1 MDRAVTLERHNLT
14 VTVKE
19 LTVADVRDWLR
30 SLQDLQEFDAVNAA
44 LFQEEG
50 ASIDDVLRM
59 TDLDKAELDQLPP
72 ADVVK
77 VIDKCKQVNPHFF
90 RFRAAMIEIGSPSQ
104 PTDTP
109 SAPSSEP
116 PVRP

>member
-1 MDRAVTLERHNLT
+1 MDFAVTLERHNLT

-19 LTVADVRDWLR
+19 LTVADVRAWLR
-30 SLQDLQEFDAVNAA
+30 SLTDLNGFDAVDAA
-44 LFQEEG
+44 LFQDEG
-50 ASIDDVLRM
+50 CSIDDLLRM
-59 TDLDKAELDQLPP
+59 TDIDRAELDQLPP

-77 VIDKCKQVNPHFF
+77 IIDKCKKVNPHFF
-90 RFRAAMIEIGSPSQ
+90 RFRAAMVEIGGKEEPAR
-104 PTDTP
+104 TP

>member
-1 MDRAVTLERHNLT
+1 MDYSITLERHNLT

-19 LTVADVRDWLR
+19 LTVADVRAWLR
-30 SLQDLQEFDAVNAA
+30 SLADLQGFDAVDAA

-50 ASIDDVLRM
+50 ASIDDLLRM
-59 TDLDKAELDQLPP
+59 TDIDRTELDQLPP

-77 VIDKCKQVNPHFF
+77 IIEKCKKVNPHFF
-90 RFRAAMIEIGSPSQ
+90 RFRAAMVQIGDREPA
-104 PTDTP
+104 PTP
-109 SAPSSEP
+109 SGPSFEP